1 MVQDGPRGIQQL
13 LSEPE
18 DEEVE
23 DTATYGIDWE
33 VADDPVLMSHLLEE
47 NPQEWDD
54 LNPFAAG
61 PNPGTLSHVECDPPG
76 SPFPLDHIV
85 HFDNLLLQ
93 TGVDLQSR
101 SMGVR
106 RLVWKEALHI
116 CRHIYSQI
124 HQ

>member
-1 MVQDGPRGIQQL
+1 MVQDGPRDIQQL

-33 VADDPVLMSHLLEE
+33 VADDLVLMSHLLEE

-61 PNPGTLSHVECDPPG
+61 PNTGTLSHVECEPPG
-76 SPFPLDHIV
+76 SPFSL
-85 HFDNLLLQ
+85 
-93 TGVDLQSR
+93 R
-101 SMGVR
+101 VR
-106 RLVWKEALHI
+106 M
-116 CRHIYSQI
+116 
-124 HQ
+124 